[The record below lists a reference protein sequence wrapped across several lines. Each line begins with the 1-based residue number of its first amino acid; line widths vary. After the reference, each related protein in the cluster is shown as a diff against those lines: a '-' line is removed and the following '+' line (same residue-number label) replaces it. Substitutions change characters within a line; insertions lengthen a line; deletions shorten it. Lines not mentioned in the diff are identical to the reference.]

1 MRTSATAATAAA
13 HLGRGRPDIVT
24 EPSGVLHAG
33 RCGILEFLTTRAG
46 AAAVGNRDAVTSRSC
61 CGHTG
66 LRRWRTRAA
75 VAGAARLSVPV

>member
-24 EPSGVLHAG
+24 EPSGVLRAG

-46 AAAVGNRDAVTSRSC
+46 GTRL
-61 CGHTG
+61 G
-66 LRRWRTRAA
+66 RTCPASETE
-75 VAGAARLSVPV
+75 GAWKP